1 MEISLR
7 NIALAVTTDDLTIA
21 FAEILHKPPFQT
33 NPLLNFEVHLSDESH
48 PNGQQGTLALPTEDA
63 GVTFMRAH
71 GGAGIVV
78 KGRPILISRGT
89 QAIHESRIERLKNA
103 PWRDPIQL
111 RQQQE
116 RHLRRRRNQSFQLLR
131 YSFGCFLRDG
141 SFSSQVSPPG
151 TACVI
156 CDTENRQVRF
166 TFEPQ
171 QTTRNSPRVIGDLV
185 LNFAPLIRAITASYT
200 PHNIATL
207 VGNRN
212 EDTAIV
218 FVRADEPPVYT
229 SAFKILKDNKRVAG
243 LGRNDH
249 MPPGC
254 HSLMLAFSNQ
264 SDADSF
270 AYACRNHLHLRY
282 STQHH
287 IRIRDHISNGTSVE
301 KLHEPLS
308 QMPYKLGFEVEKTV
322 ADFLLSAMDILS
334 LKEVILSLQAE
345 HGDDAPEIFRSFSS
359 ELAGYSASRTKRRKH
374 QAQRQSSQESLPSL
388 LRRVTQQ
395 FIKEHQKPRPF
406 LAPPSQS
413 GVYLS
418 YHLILTPTR
427 YVLEGPFPDQSNS
440 VLRRY
445 GHPECFL
452 RVCFQDEN
460 GSKLHREN
468 DCCIID
474 LLRVRYRSILLN
486 GCRVAGRQFQF
497 LGYSMSGL
505 KEHSVWFVTP
515 FKDWDGKL
523 LNAQS
528 IRDNLGDFSK
538 LYKQP
543 ARLAARWSQAFSG
556 TDPSIT
562 LLPEEIDFHC
572 PDRYSPSGGL
582 MTDGC
587 SSISVELARDIWRSM
602 QKGKKRSARLR
613 HIPSAFQFRLGG
625 AKGMVVQDPTIQGKL
640 VRLRPSQ
647 IKFDAPEN
655 LTFDVQ
661 STSAEPI
668 PVFLNRPL
676 IALME
681 FLGVDT
687 QRIIEL
693 QDDDIRRAQSV
704 RLSCTDASK
713 IIQQHGLGASFH
725 LPSLFTNLSSILQ
738 LEIGDT
744 EDDPSLWTNKLIES
758 SLQCVETYILREL
771 KYRAHI
777 AVPGSYTLLGV
788 SDEWGCLKEGEIY
801 ATVFNERTGSVQS
814 ITGKVAITRS
824 PQIHPGDLQVV
835 RAVKRPELEHLKNV
849 VVFSCKGD
857 RALASCLGGGDLD
870 GDIFNLILDPRLL
883 PTKHFEPGE
892 YPAVTVRSSPNACG
906 ISDVADFVID
916 YIQADLIGPIAIS
929 HLRFSDLKTPDCT
942 ECNQLAKFASQ
953 ALDFPKSGTPVDFK
967 SLPWL
972 PRTQAR
978 PDFLAKEGAGITS
991 GQYYESTKLLGQL
1004 FRRVPMKR
1012 GIPTAWNGNFFPSDG
1027 ATVEATLSYV
1037 DLSHLGL
1044 PGLTDPTEE
1053 LMEEMTYL
1061 LNAYCEQLLI
1071 IGQAHTMSKN
1081 KNIHV
1086 SEAELVS
1093 GTIMATW
1100 SDHQR
1105 RRNAVSAM
1113 NLQTQELV
1121 RRVREELQG
1130 DDPRTLETETHKED
1144 DLKTSETETHEEDP
1158 RTPETETDEDED
1170 EVPGTPETETETV
1183 EDEDENENEILGTPE
1198 TETDEEED
1206 YEDWAFRE
1214 QCEESEQRMMAE
1226 TVKRCWAA
1234 WCVTEDNLKE
1244 DPSMFGAQ
1252 SFGLIALGMIL
1263 EIVKASRLMM

>member
-7 NIALAVTTDDLTIA
+7 NIPLAVTTDDLTIA
-21 FAEILHKPPFQT
+21 FAKILHKPPFQT
-33 NPLLNFEVHLSDESH
+33 SPLLNFEIHLSDELH
-48 PNGQQGTLALPTEDA
+48 PNGQQGTLALPTEGA
-63 GVTFMRAH
+63 GVTFLRAH

-78 KGRPILISRGT
+78 KGRPILISRST
-89 QAIHESRIERLKNA
+89 QAIHESRIERLNNV

-111 RQQQE
+111 REE
-116 RHLRRRRNQSFQLLR
+116 RERLLRRNQSFQLLR
-131 YSFGCFLRDG
+131 YSFGRFLRDG

-151 TACVI
+151 TARVI
-156 CDTENRQVRF
+156 CDLELRQVRF
-166 TFEPQ
+166 TFERRQNTYKDPLG
-171 QTTRNSPRVIGDLV
+171 IGLDFLEA
-185 LNFAPLIRAITASYT
+185 LGHLTPAITVSYA

-207 VGNRN
+207 VGNRDQ
-212 EDTAIV
+212 DTAIV

-229 SAFKILKDNKRVAG
+229 LVNTMSDDTSRVVG

-264 SDADSF
+264 SDADRF
-270 AYACRNHLHLRY
+270 VYTCHDRLHLRY
-282 STQHH
+282 STRHH
-287 IRIRDHISNGTSVE
+287 IRIHDHISNSTSVE
-301 KLHEPLS
+301 KLHESLS
-308 QMPYKLGFEVEKTV
+308 QIPYKLGFEVEKTV
-322 ADFLLSAMDILS
+322 ADSLLSAADVLA

-345 HGDDAPEIFRSFSS
+345 HGDDAPEIFRSFAS
-359 ELAGYSASRTKRRKH
+359 ELAGRSANRTKRRKPRTR
-374 QAQRQSSQESLPSL
+374 QQSSQETLPSL
-388 LRRVTQQ
+388 LRRVTEE
-395 FIKEHQKPRPF
+395 FIKEHQKPRPL
-406 LAPPSQS
+406 LAPPPRS

-418 YHLILTPTR
+418 YHLIVTPTR
-427 YVLEGPFPDQSNS
+427 YILEGPFPDQSNS

-460 GSKLHREN
+460 GSKLHREA
-468 DCCIID
+468 DCSIID
-474 LLRVRYRSILLN
+474 LLRVRYRHILLN

-515 FKDWDGKL
+515 FEDEDGKL

-538 LYKQP
+538 LHRQP

-562 LLPEEIDFHC
+562 LLPEEVDFRC

-582 MTDGC
+582 MTNGC
-587 SSISVELARDIWRSM
+587 SSISVELASDIWRSM
-602 QKGKKRSARLR
+602 QRGKKRCAKQR
-613 HIPSAFQFRLGG
+613 HVPSAFQFRLGG

-647 IKFDAPEN
+647 IKFDAHEN

-676 IALME
+676 ISLME

-693 QDDDIRRAQSV
+693 QDDDIHKAQSV
-704 RLSCTDASK
+704 RSSCTDASK
-713 IIQQHGLGASFH
+713 VIQQHGLGASFH
-725 LPSLFTNLSSILQ
+725 LPSLFANLSSMLQ

-744 EDDPSLWTNKLIES
+744 EDDPSLWTSKLIES

-777 AVPGSYTLLGV
+777 LVPGSYTLLGV
-788 SDEWGCLKEGEIY
+788 SDEWGCLREGEIY
-801 ATVFNERTGSVQS
+801 ATVFNERTGTVQS

-835 RAVKRPELEHLKNV
+835 TAVQRPELKHLKNV
-849 VVFSCKGD
+849 VVFSCEGK

-870 GDIFNLILDPRLL
+870 GDIFNLILDPGLL
-883 PTKHFEPGE
+883 PTKLFEPGE
-892 YPAVTVRSSPNACG
+892 YPAVTVRSIQNACG

-929 HLRFSDLKTPDCT
+929 HLRFSDLKTPNCT
-942 ECNQLAKFASQ
+942 ECIQLASFASQ
-953 ALDFPKSGTPVDFK
+953 ALDFPKSGTPVNFR

-972 PRTQAR
+972 RRTQAR
-978 PDFLAKEGAGITS
+978 PDFLAKEGANITS
-991 GQYYESTKLLGQL
+991 GQFYNSPKLLGQL

-1012 GIPTAWNGNFFPSDG
+1012 GIPTAWNGNSSPSDG
-1027 ATVEATLSYV
+1027 ATVEAALSHV
-1037 DLSHLGL
+1037 DLRHLGL
-1044 PGLTDPTEE
+1044 PELTDPSEE

-1071 IGQAHTMSKN
+1071 IGQAHTISKN

-1093 GTIMATW
+1093 GTIMANW

-1113 NLQTQELV
+1113 NLQVSTQELV

-1130 DDPRTLETETHKED
+1130 EDPGTPVTETYEEEDQQTLETETY
-1144 DLKTSETETHEEDP
+1144 EEDP
-1158 RTPETETDEDED
+1158 GTPETETYEDED
-1170 EVPGTPETETETV
+1170 EVPGTPETETV
-1183 EDEDENENEILGTPE
+1183 EEEEVPGTPE

-1206 YEDWAFRE
+1206 YE
-1214 QCEESEQRMMAE
+1214 ESEQRVMAE
-1226 TVKRCWAA
+1226 TFKRSWAA
-1234 WCVTEDNLKE
+1234 WCVAEDNLKE

-1252 SFGLIALGMIL
+1252 SFGLIALGVIL
-1263 EIVKASRLMM
+1263 EIVKTSRLMM

>member
-1 MEISLR
+1 MEISLH
-7 NIALAVTTDDLTIA
+7 NIPLAVTTEDLTIA
-21 FAEILHKPPFQT
+21 FANILHKPPFQT
-33 NPLLNFEVHLSDESH
+33 SPLLNFEIHFSDESH
-48 PNGQQGTLALPTEDA
+48 PNGQQGTLTLPTEDA
-63 GVTFMRAH
+63 GVTFLRAH
-71 GGAGIVV
+71 GVTGIVV
-78 KGRPILISRGT
+78 KGRPILISRST
-89 QAIHESRIERLKNA
+89 QAIHESRIERLNTV
-103 PWRDPIQL
+103 PWRDPMQL
-111 RQQQE
+111 REEQE
-116 RHLRRRRNQSFQLLR
+116 RLLRRNKSFQLLR
-131 YSFGCFLRDG
+131 YSFGRFLQDG
-141 SFSSQVSPPG
+141 SFSSQVSLPG
-151 TACVI
+151 TANVN
-156 CDTENRQVRF
+156 CDLEHRQVRF

-171 QTTRNSPRVIGDLV
+171 QNTYNNPSGIDLGSLMEIFGRSITTSIN
-185 LNFAPLIRAITASYT
+185 ASYA

-207 VGNRN
+207 VGNRD
-212 EDTAIV
+212 EDTTVV

-229 SAFKILKDNKRVAG
+229 LLNGMMDNASRMAG
-243 LGRNDH
+243 LGRNH
-249 MPPGC
+249 KMPPGC
-254 HSLMLAFSNQ
+254 HSLMLAFQNQ
-264 SDADSF
+264 SEADRF
-270 AYACRNHLHLRY
+270 TYTCRNRLHLRC

-287 IRIRDHISNGTSVE
+287 IKIHNHISNGTSVE
-301 KLHEPLS
+301 KLHESLS
-308 QMPYKLGFEVEKTV
+308 QIPYKLGFEAEKTV
-322 ADFLLSAMDILS
+322 ADSLLSVADILS
-334 LKEVILSLQAE
+334 LKEAILSLQAE
-345 HGDDAPEIFRSFSS
+345 HGDDAPEIFRSFAS
-359 ELAGYSASRTKRRKH
+359 ELAGRSASRTKRRKRR
-374 QAQRQSSQESLPSL
+374 ARRQSSQESLPSL
-388 LRRVTQQ
+388 LRRVTQG
-395 FIKEHQKPRPF
+395 FIKEHQKPRPL
-406 LAPPSQS
+406 LAPPPQS

-427 YVLEGPFPDQSNS
+427 YILEGPVPDQSNS

-460 GSKLHREN
+460 GSKLHREP
-468 DCCIID
+468 DCTIID
-474 LLRVRYRSILLN
+474 LLRVRYRNILLD

-515 FKDWDGKL
+515 FEDEDGKL
-523 LNAQS
+523 LNAQA

-538 LYKQP
+538 LHKQP

-562 LLPEEIDFHC
+562 LLPEEVDFRC

-587 SSISVELARDIWRSM
+587 SSISVELAKEIWRSM
-602 QKGKKRSARLR
+602 QKRKKRSAKLR
-613 HIPSAFQFRLGG
+613 HVPSAFQFRLGG

-647 IKFDAPEN
+647 IKFDSPEN

-676 IALME
+676 ISLME

-693 QDDDIRRAQSV
+693 QDDDIRKAQSV

-725 LPSLFTNLSSILQ
+725 LPSLFANLSSILQ

-744 EDDPSLWTNKLIES
+744 EDHPWLWTNKLIES

-777 AVPGSYTLLGV
+777 SVPGSYTLLGV
-788 SDEWGCLKEGEIY
+788 SDEWGCLREGEIY
-801 ATVFNERTGSVQS
+801 ATVFDERTGFVES
-814 ITGKVAITRS
+814 ITGQVAITRS

-835 RAVKRPELEHLKNV
+835 TAVRRPELEHLKNV
-849 VVFSCKGD
+849 VVFSCKGE

-883 PTKHFEPGE
+883 PTKQFEPGE
-892 YPAVTVRSSPNACG
+892 YPAVTIRSIPNVCG

-929 HLRFSDLKTPDCT
+929 HLRFSDLNTPNCR
-942 ECNQLAKFASQ
+942 ECIELAKFASQ
-953 ALDFPKSGTPVDFK
+953 ALDFPKSGTPVNFR

-972 PRTQAR
+972 RKTQAR
-978 PDFLAKEGAGITS
+978 PDFLAKEGADIT
-991 GQYYESTKLLGQL
+991 GEQYYKSTKLLGQL
-1004 FRRVPMKR
+1004 YRRVPMKR
-1012 GIPTAWNGNFFPSDG
+1012 VIPPAWNGSSSPSDG
-1027 ATVEATLSYV
+1027 ATVEAALSYV
-1037 DLSHLGL
+1037 DLRHLGL
-1044 PGLTDPTEE
+1044 PGLPDPSEE
-1053 LMEEMTYL
+1053 LMEEITYL

-1071 IGQAHTMSKN
+1071 VGQAHTMSKN

-1105 RRNAVSAM
+1105 RRNTVSAM

-1121 RRVREELQG
+1121 RRVREEFQG
-1130 DDPRTLETETHKED
+1130 EKPASRTETSYEED
-1144 DLKTSETETHEEDP
+1144 QETSET
-1158 RTPETETDEDED
+1158 
-1170 EVPGTPETETETV
+1170 G
-1183 EDEDENENEILGTPE
+1183 
-1198 TETDEEED
+1198 TDEEED
-1206 YEDWAFRE
+1206 YE
-1214 QCEESEQRMMAE
+1214 ESDRRVMAE
-1226 TVKRCWAA
+1226 TFKRCWAA
-1234 WCVTEDNLKE
+1234 WCVAEDNLKE
-1244 DPSMFGAQ
+1244 EPGMFGAQ
-1252 SFGLIALGMIL
+1252 SFGLIALGMML
-1263 EIVKASRLMM
+1263 EIVKTSRLMI

>member
-1 MEISLR
+1 MEIPLR
-7 NIALAVTTDDLTIA
+7 NIALAVTTDDLTIE
-21 FAEILHKPPFQT
+21 FAKILHKPPFQT
-33 NPLLNFEVHLSDESH
+33 SSLMNFEIHLSDESH
-48 PNGQQGTLALPTEDA
+48 PDGQQGTLTLPTKDA
-63 GVTFMRAH
+63 GATLLRAH
-71 GGAGIVV
+71 GGARIVV
-78 KGRPILISRGT
+78 KGRPVLISKST
-89 QAIHESRIERLKNA
+89 QAIHESRIERLNSV

-111 RQQQE
+111 REEQE
-116 RHLRRRRNQSFQLLR
+116 RLLRRNQSFQLLR
-131 YSFGCFLRDG
+131 YSFGRFLRDG
-141 SFSSQVSPPG
+141 SFASRVSPLG
-151 TACVI
+151 TAKVI
-156 CDTENRQVRF
+156 CDPEPRQIRF
-166 TFEPQ
+166 TFEPRQ
-171 QTTRNSPRVIGDLV
+171 NTSNDLFVDIFGRLTRVT
-185 LNFAPLIRAITASYT
+185 TASYA

-207 VGNRN
+207 MGNRN

-218 FVRADEPPVYT
+218 
-229 SAFKILKDNKRVAG
+229 RVVG

-254 HSLMLAFSNQ
+254 HSLILAFNSQ
-264 SDADSF
+264 SDADRF
-270 AYACRNHLHLRY
+270 TYACCNRLHLRY

-287 IRIRDHISNGTSVE
+287 IRIHDHTLNSTSVE
-301 KLHEPLS
+301 TLHESLS
-308 QMPYKLGFEVEKTV
+308 QIPYKLGFEVEKTV
-322 ADFLLSAMDILS
+322 AGSLLSAMDILS

-345 HGDDAPEIFRSFSS
+345 HGDDAPEIFRSFAS
-359 ELAGYSASRTKRRKH
+359 ELAGRSASRTKRRKGR
-374 QAQRQSSQESLPSL
+374 ARGNPAK
-388 LRRVTQQ
+388 R
-395 FIKEHQKPRPF
+395 EHQKPRPL
-406 LAPPSQS
+406 LALPPQS

-427 YVLEGPFPDQSNS
+427 YILEGPVPDQSNS

-460 GSKLHREN
+460 GPKLRREA
-468 DCCIID
+468 DCSIID
-474 LLRVRYRSILLN
+474 FLGVRYRSILLN

-515 FKDWDGKL
+515 FKDEDGKL

-528 IRDNLGDFSK
+528 IRDN
-538 LYKQP
+538 
-543 ARLAARWSQAFSG
+543 RWSQAFSG

-562 LLPEEIDFHC
+562 LLPEEVDFRC
-572 PDRYSPSGGL
+572 PDKYSPSGGL

-587 SSISVELARDIWRSM
+587 SSISVELAKEVWRSM
-602 QKGKKRSARLR
+602 QKGEKRSAKLR
-613 HIPSAFQFRLGG
+613 HVPSAFQFRLGG
-625 AKGMVVQDPTIQGKL
+625 AKGMVVQDPTIQGRL
-640 VRLRPSQ
+640 VCLRPSQ

-676 IALME
+676 ISLME

-693 QDDDIRRAQSV
+693 QDDDIRKAQSV
-704 RLSCTDASK
+704 RSSCTNASK
-713 IIQQHGLGASFH
+713 VIQQHGLGASFH

-744 EDDPSLWTNKLIES
+744 EDDPSLWTSKLIES

-788 SDEWGCLKEGEIY
+788 SDEWGCLREGEIY
-801 ATVFNERTGSVQS
+801 ATVFNERTGFVQD
-814 ITGKVAITRS
+814 ITGEVAITRS

-835 RAVKRPELEHLKNV
+835 TAVQRPELEHLKNV
-849 VVFSCKGD
+849 VVFSCEGE

-870 GDIFNLILDPRLL
+870 GDIFNLILDRRLL
-883 PTKHFEPGE
+883 PTKQFEPGE
-892 YPAVTVRSSPNACG
+892 YPAVTIRSIPNACG

-929 HLRFSDLKTPDCT
+929 HLRFSDLKTPNCT
-942 ECNQLAKFASQ
+942 ECIQLAKFASQ
-953 ALDFPKSGTPVDFK
+953 ALDFPKSGTPVNFK

-972 PRTQAR
+972 RRTQAR
-978 PDFLAKEGAGITS
+978 PDFLAKEGANITG
-991 GQYYESTKLLGQL
+991 GQYYTSTKLLGQL

-1012 GIPTAWNGNFFPSDG
+1012 GIPTAWNGNSSPSDG
-1027 ATVEATLSYV
+1027 ATVETALSYI
-1037 DLSHLGL
+1037 DLRHLGL
-1044 PGLTDPTEE
+1044 PGLTDPSEE

-1071 IGQAHTMSKN
+1071 VGQAHTVSKN

-1093 GTIMATW
+1093 GTIMANW

-1113 NLQTQELV
+1113 NLQRQKRT
-1121 RRVREELQG
+1121 RR
-1130 DDPRTLETETHKED
+1130 RTRRHWRQK
-1144 DLKTSETETHEEDP
+1144 
-1158 RTPETETDEDED
+1158 R
-1170 EVPGTPETETETV
+1170 
-1183 EDEDENENEILGTPE
+1183 TPE

-1206 YEDWAFRE
+1206 YEDMTFHE
-1214 QCEESEQRMMAE
+1214 QCEESEQRVMAE
-1226 TVKRCWAA
+1226 TFKRCWAA
-1234 WCVTEDNLKE
+1234 WCVAEDNLME
-1244 DPSMFGAQ
+1244 NPSMFGAQ

-1263 EIVKASRLMM
+1263 EIVKTSRLMM

>member
-1 MEISLR
+1 MISHPHWWLSSDLASIGLVRDQEPSSYLSANAIVCLAGANRQSHDMEISLR
-7 NIALAVTTDDLTIA
+7 NIALAVTTDDLTNA
-21 FAEILHKPPFQT
+21 FAKILHKPPFQT
-33 NPLLNFEVHLSDESH
+33 GPLLNFEIHLSDESH
-48 PNGQQGTLALPTEDA
+48 PNGQQGTLTLPTEDA
-63 GVTFMRAH
+63 GVTFLRAH

-78 KGRPILISRGT
+78 KGRPVLISRST
-89 QAIHESRIERLKNA
+89 QAIHEFRIERLNNV

-111 RQQQE
+111 REEQE
-116 RHLRRRRNQSFQLLR
+116 RLLRRNQSFQLLR
-131 YSFGCFLRDG
+131 YSFGRFCRDG

-151 TACVI
+151 TAHVI
-156 CDTENRQVRF
+156 CDTEPRQIRF
-166 TFEPQ
+166 TFEPRQ
-171 QTTRNSPRVIGDLV
+171 KSQNTNDNLFGEIFGHVTRVV
-185 LNFAPLIRAITASYT
+185 TASYA

-207 VGNRN
+207 VGNRD

-229 SAFKILKDNKRVAG
+229 LVNNILDDTSRVVG

-254 HSLMLAFSNQ
+254 HSLMLAFNSQ
-264 SDADSF
+264 SDADRF
-270 AYACRNHLHLRY
+270 TYACCNRLHLRY

-287 IRIRDHISNGTSVE
+287 IRIRDHTLNTTSFE
-301 KLHEPLS
+301 KLHETLS
-308 QMPYKLGFEVEKTV
+308 QIPYKLGFEVEKTV
-322 ADFLLSAMDILS
+322 ADSLLSATDILS

-345 HGDDAPEIFRSFSS
+345 HGDDAPEIFRSFVS
-359 ELAGYSASRTKRRKH
+359 ELAGRSASRTKRRKRR
-374 QAQRQSSQESLPSL
+374 ARRQSSQESLPSL
-388 LRRVTQQ
+388 LRRVTQE
-395 FIKEHQKPRPF
+395 FIKEHQKPRPL
-406 LAPPSQS
+406 LAPPPQS

-418 YHLILTPTR
+418 YHLIVTPTR
-427 YVLEGPFPDQSNS
+427 YILEGPVPDQSNS

-452 RVCFQDEN
+452 RVCFQNEN
-460 GSKLHREN
+460 GSKLHREA
-468 DCCIID
+468 DCSIID
-474 LLRVRYRSILLN
+474 LLGVRYRSILLN
-486 GCRVAGRQFQF
+486 GCCVAGRQFQF

-515 FKDWDGKL
+515 FKDEDGKL

-528 IRDNLGDFSK
+528 IRDNLGNFSK
-538 LYKQP
+538 LHKQP

-562 LLPEEIDFHC
+562 LLPEEIDFRC

-602 QKGKKRSARLR
+602 QKGKKRSAKLR
-613 HIPSAFQFRLGG
+613 HVPSAFQFRLGG

-676 IALME
+676 ISLME
-681 FLGVDT
+681 FLGVET

-693 QDDDIRRAQSV
+693 QDDDIYKAQSV
-704 RLSCTDASK
+704 RSSCTNASK
-713 IIQQHGLGASFH
+713 VIQQHGLGASFH

-744 EDDPSLWTNKLIES
+744 EDDPSLWTSKLIES

-788 SDEWGCLKEGEIY
+788 SDEWGCLREGEIY
-801 ATVFNERTGSVQS
+801 ATVFNERTGFVQS

-835 RAVKRPELEHLKNV
+835 RAVQRPELEHLKNV
-849 VVFSCKGD
+849 VVFSCEGE

-883 PTKHFEPGE
+883 PTKHFKPGE
-892 YPAVTVRSSPNACG
+892 YPAVTIRSIPNACG

-929 HLRFSDLKTPDCT
+929 HLRFSDLKTPNCT
-942 ECNQLAKFASQ
+942 ECIQLAGFASQ
-953 ALDFPKSGTPVDFK
+953 ALDFRRAV
-967 SLPWL
+967 LL
-972 PRTQAR
+972 
-978 PDFLAKEGAGITS
+978 PDFLAKEGANITG
-991 GQYYESTKLLGQL
+991 GQYYTSPKLLGQL

-1012 GIPTAWNGNFFPSDG
+1012 GIPTAWNGDSSPSDG
-1027 ATVEATLSYV
+1027 ATVEVALSYV
-1037 DLSHLGL
+1037 DLRHRGL
-1044 PGLTDPTEE
+1044 PGLTDPSEE

-1071 IGQAHTMSKN
+1071 VGQAHTISKN

-1093 GTIMATW
+1093 GTIMANW
-1100 SDHQR
+1100 SDHHR

-1130 DDPRTLETETHKED
+1130 DDPG
-1144 DLKTSETETHEEDP
+1144 
-1158 RTPETETDEDED
+1158 TPETETDQDED
-1170 EVPGTPETETETV
+1170 EVPGTPETETDQ
-1183 EDEDENENEILGTPE
+1183 DEDEIPGTPE

-1206 YEDWAFRE
+1206 SEDCTFHER
-1214 QCEESEQRMMAE
+1214 CEESEQRVMAE
-1226 TVKRCWAA
+1226 TFKRCWAA
-1234 WCVTEDNLKE
+1234 WCVAEDNLKE
-1244 DPSMFGAQ
+1244 DPSVFGAQ
-1252 SFGLIALGMIL
+1252 SFGLIALGMML
-1263 EIVKASRLMM
+1263 DIVKTSRLVM